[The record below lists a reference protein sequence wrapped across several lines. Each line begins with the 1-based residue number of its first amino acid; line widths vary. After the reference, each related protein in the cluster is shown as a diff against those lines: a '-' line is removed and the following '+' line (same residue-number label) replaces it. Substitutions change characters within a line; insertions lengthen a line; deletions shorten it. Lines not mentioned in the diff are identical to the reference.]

1 MPLTPATVIGVDLGG
16 TNLRAA
22 RVDRDGKI
30 LDAERV
36 PTPPSRGAEVVGEIA
51 SLVRRLAGSGGVL
64 GVGIGSP
71 GLVDQAGG
79 RIVVSANFPEW
90 RDVPLA
96 ADVGRAGGL
105 PAFLENDTNAA
116 ALGEAW
122 VGAGSSFRH
131 FVLYTLGTGVGGG
144 IVLDGA
150 VWRGAD
156 GMAGEV
162 GHVMVDPE
170 GPVCGCGSRGCL
182 EMFASAT
189 GIVRMAR
196 EALEGGADSA
206 HLPADESGWNRLAAR
221 DVWLAAKE
229 GDAVARSVFHRVG
242 RSLGIGA
249 AGVISLLNPQAITI
263 GGGAAEAWDFFIE
276 DMLKEMKRRT
286 YSWLAERTKVL
297 PAGLGGDAG
306 LLGAARSAWLG
317 VGHAGA
323 AARR

>member
-1 MPLTPATVIGVDLGG
+1 MSLTPATVIGVDLGG

-22 RVDRDGKI
+22 LVDRNGKI

-51 SLVRRLAGSGGVL
+51 ALVRRLAGSRGVL

-71 GLVDQAGG
+71 GLVDQAMG

-90 RDVPLA
+90 RDVPLGGE
-96 ADVGRAGGL
+96 VGRAVGL
-105 PAFLENDTNAA
+105 PVFLENDANAA
-116 ALGEAW
+116 ALGESW

-144 IVLDGA
+144 IVLDGD

-156 GMAGEV
+156 GAAGEV

-189 GIVRMAR
+189 AIVRMAR

-206 HLPADESGWNRLAAR
+206 YLPADESGWSRLAAR
-221 DVWLAAKE
+221 DVWLAARE

-242 RSLGIGA
+242 RSLGIAA
-249 AGVISLLNPQAITI
+249 AGVISLLNPQAILI

-276 DMLKEMKRRT
+276 DMMKEMKRRT
-286 YSWLAERTKVL
+286 YSWLAERTHVL
-297 PAGLGGDAG
+297 PAGLGADAG
-306 LLGAARSAWLG
+306 LLGAARAAWLG
-317 VGHAGA
+317 VGRAGDA
-323 AARR
+323 SRR